1 MSTYAMMTGGPHPL
15 AGLWLTLLNANPV
28 EIPRLRDAY
37 IIVKD
42 DKPLIYI
49 LTRQASDYLREL
61 AGYVDHRRAM
71 PGDTYYEYEFEVP
84 EPWADNVL
92 KAGRIVRRPPFAE
105 NFQKIMAKL
114 EGGKDTEDEP
124 PYTAE
129 ERKQAEEALN
139 PIVESL
145 P

>member
-1 MSTYAMMTGGPHPL
+1 MSTYAMMTGGAHPL
-15 AGLWLTLLNANPV
+15 AGLWLALLKADPTQ
-28 EIPRLRDAY
+28 IARFRDAY
-37 IIVKD
+37 IVVKD
-42 DKPLIYI
+42 DKPLIYV

-61 AGYVDHRRAM
+61 PGYVDHRQAM
-71 PGDTYYEYEFEVP
+71 AGDTYYEYEFEVP
-84 EPWADNVL
+84 EPWAENVL
-92 KAGRIVRRPPFAE
+92 KAGRIIRRPPFAE
-105 NFQKIMAKL
+105 HFKEVMARL
-114 EGGKDTEDEP
+114 DGKAEDEP